1 MITKYQ
7 KTYTKLFLISI
18 YATCFCFTNNAS
30 ANTTNINSKD
40 SRPNVIVIVAD
51 DIGFNDLG
59 FLGGEIS
66 TPNIDSLANESVV
79 LNNFHTSPTC
89 SPTRAMLLSGTD
101 SHIAGLGIMSEDL
114 TPELEGKPGYEG
126 YLNFNVAALPELFK
140 DAGYRTYMT
149 GKWHLGHEKETSPA
163 ARGFDKSF
171 VLTDG
176 GAGAFSNKMRIF
188 GDGEASYRQ
197 NFDKVGK
204 LPKDFYSTQFYT
216 NSLIDYIKQDNKSNS
231 PFLAY
236 LAYSSAHWPLQAPRK
251 SIKKY
256 RGKYDEGYDVL
267 HQQRL
272 KKLQALGLFDDSL
285 NVFPRSI
292 STKPWEELTQKEQR
306 RQSRIMEI
314 YAAMVDDLDHY
325 VGKLITYLKETDQYD
340 NTVIFF
346 MSDNGPEGNDISK
359 YLPGFTDWI
368 NNCCNNTFD
377 NLGNADS
384 YVWLGPA
391 WARAG
396 NAPLRM
402 FKSHTSQG
410 AMKSPAFFHYPKQFA
425 AQKNNQT
432 YINVKDVM
440 PTLLELANIK
450 HPGASTYHGREI
462 VAMQGDS
469 LLPLLNSTTNK
480 IKRKQTYTGWE
491 LSDYRALR
499 SGDWKIYYSPK
510 VGDEPL
516 VKVKQ
521 WQLFNVFEDPAEV
534 NNLADKYPGKL
545 AELLK
550 LWDIYVKENGVI
562 LPKE

>member
-1 MITKYQ
+1 MKTNKQRLFIRLFFTYITA
-7 KTYTKLFLISI
+7 TNFFYTSHV
-18 YATCFCFTNNAS
+18 S
-30 ANTTNINSKD
+30 AENINSKD

-51 DIGFNDLG
+51 DLGFNDLG
-59 FLGGEIS
+59 FFGGEIS
-66 TPNIDSLANESVV
+66 TPNIDALANQGVV
-79 LNNFHTSPTC
+79 LTNFHTAPTC

-101 SHIAGLGIMSEDL
+101 SHISGLGIMSEDL

-126 YLNFNVAALPELFK
+126 YLNFNIAALPELFK
-140 DAGYRTYMT
+140 EAGYRTYMT
-149 GKWHLGHEKETSPA
+149 GKWHLGHDKESSPA

-176 GAGAFSNKMRIF
+176 GAGAFGNKMRIF
-188 GDGEASYRQ
+188 GAGEANYRQ

-204 LPKDFYSTQFYT
+204 LPKEFYSTQFYT
-216 NSLIDYIKQDNKSNS
+216 NSLIDYIKQDNQSDS

-236 LAYSSAHWPLQAPRK
+236 LAYSAPHWPLQAPRK
-251 SIKKY
+251 SIEKY
-256 RGKYDEGYDVL
+256 RGRYDEGYDVL

-272 KKLQALGLFDDSL
+272 KKLQALGFFDDSM
-285 NVFPRSI
+285 NVFPSSL
-292 STKPWEELTQKEQR
+292 STKPWDELSLQEQR
-306 RQSRIMEI
+306 TQSRIMEI
-314 YAAMVDDLDHY
+314 YAAMVDDLDQY
-325 VGKLITYLKETDQYD
+325 VGKLITYLKETKQYD

-368 NNCCNNTFD
+368 NNCCNNAFD

-410 AMKSPAFFHYPKQFA
+410 ALRSPAFFHYPKKFT
-425 AQKNNQT
+425 AQKNNKT

-450 HPGASTYHGREI
+450 HPGASKYHGRDI

-469 LLPLLNSTTNK
+469 LLPLLHSKTNK
-480 IKRKQTYTGWE
+480 IKRNQNYTGWE

-516 VKVKQ
+516 VKVKK
-521 WQLFNVFEDPAEV
+521 WQLFNLLKDPAEV
-534 NNLADKYPGKL
+534 TDLSGKYPKKL

-550 LWDIYVKENGVI
+550 LWEVYVKENGVI
-562 LPKE
+562 LPKQ